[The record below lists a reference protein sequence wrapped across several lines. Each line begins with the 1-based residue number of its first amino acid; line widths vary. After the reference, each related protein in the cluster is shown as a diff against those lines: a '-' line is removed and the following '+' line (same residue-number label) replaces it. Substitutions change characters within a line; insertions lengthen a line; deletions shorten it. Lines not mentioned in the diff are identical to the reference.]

1 MATTCYGYMHEN
13 AEYQE
18 FSERIRDTWKQIND
32 IESKQ
37 RQHIWDIQALTRT
50 LDTTRTQ
57 MFKFEDVSNKVDKE
71 LERLT
76 HDDSE
81 GWMCTYGKGLD
92 LVTEKVVSI
101 CVLISNSKV
110 DIEVLKERNKALN
123 KEQDALGDKLRAEF
137 HAKEEAVTNA

>member
-1 MATTCYGYMHEN
+1 MATTCWQYMHEN

-18 FSERIRDTWKQIND
+18 FSDRIRDTWKQIND

-37 RQHIWDIQALTRT
+37 RQNIWDIQALTRT
-50 LDTTRTQ
+50 LDTTRHQ
-57 MFKFEDVSNKVDKE
+57 MFEFEDVPKKVDKE

-101 CVLISNSKV
+101 CVLIANSKV
-110 DIEVLKERNKALN
+110 DIEVLKERSKVLN

-137 HAKEEAVTNA
+137 HAKEEAVTNV

>member
-1 MATTCYGYMHEN
+1 
-13 AEYQE
+13 
-18 FSERIRDTWKQIND
+18 
-32 IESKQ
+32 
-37 RQHIWDIQALTRT
+37 
-50 LDTTRTQ
+50 

-137 HAKEEAVTNA
+137 HAKEEAVSNA